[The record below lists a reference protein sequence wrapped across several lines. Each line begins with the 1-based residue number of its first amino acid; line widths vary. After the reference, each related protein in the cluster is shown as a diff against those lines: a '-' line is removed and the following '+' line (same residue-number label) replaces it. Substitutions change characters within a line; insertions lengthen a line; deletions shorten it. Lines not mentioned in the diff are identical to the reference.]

1 MKLKGEIELSGI
13 TKIVVNRTV
22 VWERE
27 NAYGTDIWVKKAG
40 GGNFVYNDDYR
51 VIKLP
56 HQMMYHVNRLLA
68 KSVKDPFLNT
78 MGIFDNA
85 YKAWPSENTLNVCRK
100 DLIKKE
106 E

>member
-1 MKLKGEIELSGI
+1 MKIYGEIRLSGI

-27 NAYGTDIWVKKAG
+27 GDIWVKKAG

-68 KSVKDPFLNT
+68 KSVKDPFLNA
-78 MGIFDNA
+78 MGIYDNA

-100 DLIKKE
+100 GLIIKKD
-106 E
+106 

>member
-1 MKLKGEIELSGI
+1 MKIYGEIELSGI

-27 NAYGTDIWVKKAG
+27 GEIWIKKDG
-40 GGNFVYNDDYR
+40 GGNFVYNEDYR

-68 KSVKDPFLNT
+68 KSVKDPFLNS

-85 YKAWPSENTLNVCRK
+85 YKAWPAGNTLNVCRK
-100 DLIKKE
+100 DLIKKD
-106 E
+106 

>member
-1 MKLKGEIELSGI
+1 MKLFGEIELSGI

-27 NAYGTDIWVKKAG
+27 GEIWVKKDG
-40 GGNFVYNDDYR
+40 GGDFVYNDDYR

-68 KSVKDPFLNT
+68 KSVKDPFLNALD
-78 MGIFDNA
+78 IYDNA
-85 YKAWPSENTLNVCRK
+85 YKAWPAGDTLNVCRK

>member
-1 MKLKGEIELSGI
+1 MKLYGEIELSGI

-27 NAYGTDIWVKKAG
+27 GEIWVKKDG
-40 GGNFVYNDDYR
+40 GSDFIYDEECR

-68 KSVKDPFLNT
+68 KSVKDPFLNS
-78 MGIFDNA
+78 MGIYDNA
-85 YKAWPSENTLNVCRK
+85 YKAWPAGDTLNVCRK
-100 DLIKKE
+100 DLIKKD
-106 E
+106 

>member
-1 MKLKGEIELSGI
+1 MKLFGEIELSGI

-27 NAYGTDIWVKKAG
+27 NEIWVKKAG
-40 GGNFVYNDDYR
+40 GGNFVYDDEYR

-56 HQMMYHVNRLLA
+56 HQMMYHVNGLLA
-68 KSVKDPFLNT
+68 RSVKDPFLNA
-78 MGIFDNA
+78 MGIYDNA

-100 DLIKKE
+100 DLVKE
-106 E
+106 

>member
-1 MKLKGEIELSGI
+1 MKLFGEIELSGI

-22 VWERE
+22 VWKRE
-27 NAYGTDIWVKKAG
+27 GDIWVKKAG

-68 KSVKDPFLNT
+68 KSVKDPFLNA
-78 MGIFDNA
+78 MGIYDNA

>member
-1 MKLKGEIELSGI
+1 MKLYGEIELSGI

-27 NAYGTDIWVKKAG
+27 GEIWVKKDG
-40 GGNFVYNDDYR
+40 GGDFVYDENYR

-68 KSVKDPFLNT
+68 RSVKDPFLNT
-78 MGIFDNA
+78 MGIYDNA
-85 YKAWPSENTLNVCRK
+85 YKAWPAGTTLNVCRK
-100 DLIKKE
+100 DLVK
-106 E
+106 